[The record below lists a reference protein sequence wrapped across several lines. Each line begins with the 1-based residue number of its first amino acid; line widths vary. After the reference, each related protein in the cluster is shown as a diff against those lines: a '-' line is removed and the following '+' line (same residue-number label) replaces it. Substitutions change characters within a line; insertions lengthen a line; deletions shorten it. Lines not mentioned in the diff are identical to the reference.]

1 MKTTISLFLIAIT
14 VVASEPLVPINEL
27 GTGTFHGFIG
37 GLYANG
43 SNEPHA
49 AHAQAL
55 RERSARIQPLDAEGK
70 PSATGRIVIAGV
82 GASVCRQIFAQLERR
97 GTETPGIHPAIT
109 FVNCA
114 SGGADV
120 NKITEERYWQ
130 RAEQA
135 LAARGVS
142 ARQVQV
148 VWYQSDELRDQR
160 DDFPGR
166 PQRLQ
171 AALAQQMKLIAQ
183 HFPNAQLCYHSARH
197 TTAFMPDDDGKAKHA
212 EPRPYHVGWA
222 VKWFI
227 ESPENGGHGTPLST
241 WATYFWTQA
250 DKPRADGYQWPSAM
264 NVKDGVHLTEAGQQR
279 VAKELC
285 EFWSRDPFAQS
296 WFTDSLS
303 PPPTKAISGSSP

>member
-1 MKTTISLFLIAIT
+1 MKALALFFIAIT
-14 VVASEPLVPINEL
+14 ATATEPLVPINEL
-27 GTGTFHGFIG
+27 GTASFHGFMG

-49 AHAQAL
+49 AHAQTL
-55 RERSARIQPLDAEGK
+55 RERCARILPLDAEGK

-97 GTETPGIHPAIT
+97 GAETPGIHPAVT

-120 NKITEERYWQ
+120 NKITEDRYWQ
-130 RAEQA
+130 RAQQA
-135 LAARGVS
+135 LKARGVS
-142 ARQVQV
+142 ALQVQV
-148 VWYQSDELRDQR
+148 VWYQSDELRDSR

-171 AALAQQMKLIAQ
+171 VALAQQMKLIAQ

-197 TTAFMPDDDGKAKHA
+197 TTAFMPDDEGKAKHA

-227 ESPENGGHGTPLST
+227 ESPENGSHHTPLST
-241 WATYFWTQA
+241 WATYFWTDA
-250 DKPRADGYQWPSAM
+250 DKPRADGYQWSGAM

-285 EFWSRDPFAQS
+285 DFWSRDAFART
-296 WFTDSLS
+296 WFTHSPS
-303 PPPTKAISGSSP
+303 HPPPTAISGASP